1 MLDNEL
7 ILKDENIKSDI
18 MALSRVF
25 KMSENEIIKT
35 GILTNIAYESLPN
48 YKNYK
53 FIISG
58 ITQARMIKGVN
69 GKRKIESQLKK
80 LFQTYDLEDINND
93 LVEKAAELMV
103 ITFDSVLTKSGKKV
117 KENYIKALEDIEFLY
132 INLKLAV
139 KIIAESLRSE
149 GISLVNKTLNYI
161 TDGIKREKK
170 EIAQKYIDAYLSGE
184 EEQIILA
191 RENYRLTM
199 EKMLNNYITTLNVPY
214 QDAVQLGIE
223 KSIVSSLGK
232 ENLDLITGYLLLEI
246 KENVMKDSRIQRKL
260 EFK

>member
-170 EIAQKYIDAYLSGE
+170 KSHKN
-184 EEQIILA
+184 IL
-191 RENYRLTM
+191 
-199 EKMLNNYITTLNVPY
+199 MLI
-214 QDAVQLGIE
+214 
-223 KSIVSSLGK
+223 
-232 ENLDLITGYLLLEI
+232 
-246 KENVMKDSRIQRKL
+246 
-260 EFK
+260 